1 MSEPGIGEYA
11 MVDMIRVYIPVVEPD
26 GAWYTFMLFE
36 NGMIKAFIE
45 GAPADPFSMSWFLR
59 ENDLT
64 DWGKIVDRAN
74 ELSRITNVERYP
86 RYTPGQD
93 GHMIRGVVLHDTG
106 SVRPSCPPN
115 SFSGHWYPK
124 PEELG
129 QMETGEDLPRDAWM
143 IFFEEE
149 GA

>member
-1 MSEPGIGEYA
+1 MSGFGYNGDA
-11 MVDMIRVYIPVVEPD
+11 MVDMIRVYIPVIEPE

-36 NGMIKAFIE
+36 DGMIKVFLE
-45 GAPADPFSMSWFLR
+45 GTPADPFSMSWFLP
-59 ENDLT
+59 EKDLAN
-64 DWGKIVDRAN
+64 WGKIVDRAN

-106 SVRPSCPPN
+106 LGGMNRRS
-115 SFSGHWYPK
+115 WK
-124 PEELG
+124 PIVTEHQDKPAEPGREEELP
-129 QMETGEDLPRDAWM
+129 DDAWM